1 MPYIHENMELIV
13 GLMLLLKE
21 NLSKTAY
28 SLQFIRMNAP
38 YFLELKWKKIVDF
51 ETGLT

>member
-1 MPYIHENMELIV
+1 MELIA

-21 NLSKTAY
+21 DSSETLH
-28 SLQFIRMNAP
+28 SLQFIRMNTP